1 MIKNQRLRRLRS
13 RFFCAFRV
21 LNTDFH
27 LIFIVKMKKVCYNRK
42 IRKLGE
48 YALFWGRC
56 KMTAVK
62 FEKVHFSYPTDDAV
76 DGNVFEEEKAFA
88 LDGVDFTVEEGEFVA
103 VLGHNGSG
111 KSTLARLV
119 NGLLSPSDG
128 EITVFGLDAKD
139 AKNLF
144 EIRKQVGIV
153 FQNPDNQ
160 MVASIVEDDV
170 AFGPENV
177 GIPREEIG
185 QRISFALQ
193 SVGMQEFRH
202 ATPSCL
208 SGGQKQRIALA
219 GVLALKPRVM
229 ILDESTAMLDPR
241 GRKEVM
247 DAVLRLNRQENI
259 TVILITHFPEEA
271 MLANRAIVM
280 SEGRIVMEG
289 KPADIFAR
297 EKELEKYALTLPRQ
311 IRVCRGLRQGGV
323 DVADTMDEKEIAAGI
338 ISVLQGVKK
347 GADYN
352 KKEETRGDGTRS
364 TDNLPEKTGEGAV
377 YCENLSFVYNPKSP
391 FETHALDNVHL
402 QINAGDF
409 FGVIGHTGSGKST
422 FVQHLN
428 ALLKVPSAQKKYKAK
443 KPKKGQPLPPKTVLS
458 VNGYDLTDKKTD
470 FKELRSKVGMVFQYP
485 EYQLFAET
493 VFEDVAFGLK
503 NFKKDLTDAEIEIA
517 VREALETVGLDYEKV
532 KNRSP
537 FELSGGQKR
546 RVAIAGVIVTKPQ
559 ILVLDEPAA
568 GLDPLGKEE
577 IMALLHKIHGEWCK
591 TVVIVSHDMDEIA
604 ENCNRAAIFSEGTVV
619 AVDTPKGLFT
629 DVEKISA
636 LGLDVPF
643 TAKIAYACRQNG
655 IEIDCDYT
663 VADFVQKTLR
673 FLKKVGDGT
682 RLTPPEGGQTDA

>member
-1 MIKNQRLRRLRS
+1 
-13 RFFCAFRV
+13 
-21 LNTDFH
+21 
-27 LIFIVKMKKVCYNRK
+27 
-42 IRKLGE
+42 
-48 YALFWGRC
+48 
-56 KMTAVK
+56 MTAVR
-62 FEKVHFSYPTDDAV
+62 FEKVHFSYTTDDTQ
-76 DGNVFEEEKAFA
+76 DGNVFEEETSFS
-88 LDGVDFTVEEGEFVA
+88 LDGVDFSVEEGEFVA

-119 NGLLSPSDG
+119 NGLLSPTGG

-139 AKNLF
+139 PKNLF

-193 SVGMQEFRH
+193 SVGMQDFRQ
-202 ATPSCL
+202 ATPSRL

-247 DAVLRLNRQENI
+247 DVVLRLNRQEKI

-271 MLANRAIVM
+271 MLADRAIVM
-280 SEGRIVMEG
+280 SGGRIVMEG

-323 DVADTMDEKEIAAGI
+323 DVADSMEESEIAKGI
-338 ISVLQGVKK
+338 LSALQGVKNGK
-347 GADYN
+347 PFHKNEKMG
-352 KKEETRGDGTRS
+352 GDGTRLIA
-364 TDNLPEKTGEGAV
+364 DNPENTGEGAV

-391 FETHALDNVHL
+391 FETHALDNVNL

-409 FGVIGHTGSGKST
+409 FGIIGHTGSGKST

-428 ALLKVPSAQKKYKAK
+428 ALLKVPSAQKKYKEK
-443 KPKKGQPLPPKTVLS
+443 KPKKGQVLPPKTVLT
-458 VNGYDLTDKKTD
+458 VNGYELTDKKTD

-503 NFKKDLTDAEIEIA
+503 NFKKDLTDAEIETA

-591 TVVIVSHDMDEIA
+591 TVIIVSHDMDEIA
-604 ENCNRAAIFSEGTVV
+604 ENCNRAAIFSEGKIV
-619 AVDTPKGLFT
+619 AVDTPQGLFT
-629 DVEKISA
+629 DVEKILS

-643 TAKIAYACRQNG
+643 TAKIAQICRQNG
-655 IEIDCDYT
+655 VEIDWDYT
-663 VADFVQKTLR
+663 VADFVRKTLDCI
-673 FLKKVGDGT
+673 KTVGDGT
-682 RLTPPEGGQTDA
+682 HITPPEGGQTHA

>member
-1 MIKNQRLRRLRS
+1 
-13 RFFCAFRV
+13 
-21 LNTDFH
+21 
-27 LIFIVKMKKVCYNRK
+27 
-42 IRKLGE
+42 
-48 YALFWGRC
+48 
-56 KMTAVK
+56 MTAVR
-62 FEKVHFSYPTDDAV
+62 FEKVHFSYKTDDTQ
-76 DGNVFEEEKAFA
+76 DENVFAEETAFS
-88 LDGVDFTVEEGEFVA
+88 LDGIDFSVEEGEFVA

-111 KSTLARLV
+111 KSTLARLT
-119 NGLLSPSDG
+119 NGLLSPTDG
-128 EITVFGLDAKD
+128 NITVFGLDAKD
-139 AKNLF
+139 TKNLF

-160 MVASIVEDDV
+160 TVASIVEDDV

-177 GIPREEIG
+177 GIKREEIG
-185 QRISFALQ
+185 QRISFALDA
-193 SVGMQEFRH
+193 VGMSEFRH
-202 ATPSCL
+202 ATPSRL

-229 ILDESTAMLDPR
+229 ILDEATAMLDPR

-247 DAVLRLNRQENI
+247 DVVLRLNREEKI

-271 MLANRAIVM
+271 MLADRAIVM
-280 SEGRIVMEG
+280 SGGRIVMEG

-297 EKELEKYALTLPRQ
+297 EEELEKYSLTLPRQ

-323 DVADTMDEKEIAAGI
+323 AIADTMDENTIAEG
-338 ISVLQGVKK
+338 VLAAFGNLGTLQKTNANIKTV
-347 GADYN
+347 
-352 KKEETRGDGTRS
+352 GDGTRS
-364 TDNLPEKTGEGAV
+364 TPINPEKTGEGRV
-377 YCENLSFVYNPKSP
+377 YCDNLSFVYNPKSP

-402 QINAGDF
+402 EINAGDF
-409 FGVIGHTGSGKST
+409 FGIIGHTGSGKST

-428 ALLKVPSAQKKYKAK
+428 ALLKVPSANKKYKAK
-443 KPKKGQPLPPKTVLS
+443 KPKKGQPLPPKTVLT
-458 VNGYDLTDKKTD
+458 VNGFDLTDKTTD
-470 FKELRSKVGMVFQYP
+470 FKALRSKVGMVFQYP

-503 NFKKDLTDAEIEIA
+503 NFAKELSEAEIENA

-577 IMALLHKIHGEWCK
+577 IMALLHKIHGDWCK
-591 TVVIVSHDMDEIA
+591 TVIIVSHDMDEIA
-604 ENCNRAAIFSEGTVV
+604 ENCNRAAIFSEGKIVV
-619 AVDTPKGLFT
+619 TDTPKGLFS
-629 DVEKISA
+629 DVDKILS

-643 TAKIAYACRQNG
+643 TAKIAQKCREKG
-655 IEIDCDYT
+655 IELDCDYT
-663 VADFVQKTLR
+663 AEDFVQKTLQ
-673 FLKKVGDGT
+673 KIKSMGDGT
-682 RLTPPEGGQTDA
+682 RLTPPKGGQTNA